1 MKKDEST
8 NRTMETKIFKNG
20 IYSVE
25 KRRKR
30 KGVGEIEG
38 NINGISNGRKYSR
51 K

>member
-30 KGVGEIEG
+30 VGEIEG
-38 NINGISNGRKYSR
+38 NINGILNGRKYSR